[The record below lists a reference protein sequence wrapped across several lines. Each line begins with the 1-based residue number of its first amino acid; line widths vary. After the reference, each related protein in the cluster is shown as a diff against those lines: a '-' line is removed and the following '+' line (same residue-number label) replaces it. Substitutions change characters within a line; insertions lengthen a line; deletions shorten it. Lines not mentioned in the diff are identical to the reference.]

1 MTGITICN
9 TTAIAALCGSLAMCV
24 SSCSQVWDATA
35 QRQAKEAAISI
46 TVSSRVRNDPNPPQR
61 EIAYKTVATVLSEYI
76 DSGNTDSAT
85 LKSGI
90 YSALDKVF
98 SAKLADKITGE
109 IMDMITDLAGSAT
122 DQDKLL
128 AAEKLVLDSI
138 KAGLDMSETV
148 VVQ

>member
-61 EIAYKTVATVLSEYI
+61 EIAYKTVAAGLSEYI
-76 DSGNTDSAT
+76 DSWNTDSAT

-109 IMDMITDLAGSAT
+109 IMDMITDLADSAT

>member
-1 MTGITICN
+1 MSVTTICS
-9 TTAIAALCGSLAMCV
+9 TTAAAVIGALAI
-24 SSCSQVWDATA
+24 SSCSQVWDVTA
-35 QRQAKEAAISI
+35 QRQAKEAVISI
-46 TVSSRVRNDPNPPQR
+46 TVSSRVRNDPNPPRR
-61 EIAYKTVATVLSEYI
+61 EVAYKTVAAVLSECI

-109 IMDMITDLAGSAT
+109 IMDMIIDLAGSAK
-122 DQDKLL
+122 DPDKLL
-128 AAEKLVLDSI
+128 AAEKLVLDSV

>member
-24 SSCSQVWDATA
+24 SSCSQVWDAMA

-61 EIAYKTVATVLSEYI
+61 EIAYKTVAAVLSEYI

>member
-61 EIAYKTVATVLSEYI
+61 EIAYKTVAAVLSEYI

-109 IMDMITDLAGSAT
+109 IMDMITGLADSAT

-138 KAGLDMSETV
+138 KAGLDMSETAV
-148 VVQ
+148 AQ

>member
-61 EIAYKTVATVLSEYI
+61 EIAYKTVAAVLSEYI

-138 KAGLDMSETV
+138 KAGLDMSETA